1 MVIKALL
8 GGRDFIALL
17 GYVYY
22 EFDCWLRLKN
32 PYLPLDV
39 HNPTM
44 MQDTQRNLS
53 GEGKAE
59 RQQAVKDATEEWIRA
74 LKSGR
79 DVELAECPG
88 MRRMLEVAC
97 GDILSER
104 RRIGGDWAIAGCL
117 TDRNVRQAV
126 RSTFPSLHS
135 GPIGGHLSFLDK
147 TDFHPVKKNCHE

>member
-8 GGRDFIALL
+8 GGRDSIALL

-104 RRIGGDWAIAGCL
+104 RRIGGDWAIAGCQECQAS
-117 TDRNVRQAV
+117 RQVDIPFTAQWPN
-126 RSTFPSLHS
+126 RGAFIIFRQNRFSTL
-135 GPIGGHLSFLDK
+135 
-147 TDFHPVKKNCHE
+147 

>member
-22 EFDCWLRLKN
+22 EFDCWMRLKN

-59 RQQAVKDATEEWIRA
+59 RQQAVKGGPVHKFGKCIVCRF
-74 LKSGR
+74 
-79 DVELAECPG
+79 DVCENFGVGEHPRL
-88 MRRMLEVAC
+88 
-97 GDILSER
+97 
-104 RRIGGDWAIAGCL
+104 RRISDAGW
-117 TDRNVRQAV
+117 
-126 RSTFPSLHS
+126 
-135 GPIGGHLSFLDK
+135 
-147 TDFHPVKKNCHE
+147 